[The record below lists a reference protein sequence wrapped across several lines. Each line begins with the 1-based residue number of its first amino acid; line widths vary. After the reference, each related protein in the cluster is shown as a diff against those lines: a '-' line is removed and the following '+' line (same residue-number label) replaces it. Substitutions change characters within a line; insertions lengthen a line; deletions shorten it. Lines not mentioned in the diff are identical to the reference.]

1 MSMYKVFHLQEKP
14 IGVAKAAI
22 RHLLG
27 MLRQNPSL
35 AEKDVLVCTENRT
48 KQNELV
54 KYLKEDLAGPIV
66 SKTRDGRMDRQQNF
80 WLLHR
85 DIVRWC
91 AWPPRRTNYLRSVYM
106 PETKPS
112 VEKQNNNEMNE
123 RSASSLNGFLGIEP
137 PRLSQ
142 ICPQTG
148 TELPSFKL

>member
-1 MSMYKVFHLQEKP
+1 M
-14 IGVAKAAI
+14 
-22 RHLLG
+22 
-27 MLRQNPSL
+27 
-35 AEKDVLVCTENRT
+35 LVCTENRT

-123 RSASSLNGFLGIEP
+123 RSASSLFGFLGIEP
-137 PRLSQ
+137 PRLS
-142 ICPQTG
+142 PPDM
-148 TELPSFKL
+148 PSNGDGVAKFQVVSKNMGSSDRDISTNDEFKKEKRKKTN